1 MGGEVPMLALL
12 PTACSLLALAAP
24 PVITPAEAA
33 QHVGKEVIV
42 QGKVEQIVTT
52 INLTT
57 HVNFG
62 GRYPDQLFT
71 GKIFKAQQGLFAGVK
86 AFEGKLAQV
95 QGVVR
100 VYRGKP
106 EIGLDEP
113 SQLRLVEPATTPAS
127 PPLGPGQPGEP
138 PALDHRRAELRC
150 PGRGLRRLGRAL
162 QERGR
167 TRLGP
172 SRRGH
177 RRAVPRR
184 DRVRGGEGRKGVGGA
199 GARVVGHA
207 RDRPVRGERR
217 ADRSPP
223 APARRLPGT
232 ERDDAGGPRPLD
244 SRLRLAGGLHHP
256 LAGVGDEAAR
266 VDDGLAGL
274 RERDGRERLARRLV
288 HDTGPPRSP
297 ARRPR
302 SPRSRVR

>member
-1 MGGEVPMLALL
+1 MLALL
-12 PTACSLLALAAP
+12 PTAYSLLALAGP

-42 QGKVEQIVTT
+42 QGKVEQVVTT

-127 PPLGPGQPGEP
+127 APARLGEPGEP
-138 PALDHRRAELRC
+138 PASTIGEPSFDA
-150 PGRGLRRLGRAL
+150 RGADFAAWIAHFRNAVGLAWRPPDAA
-162 QERGR
+162 
-167 TRLGP
+167 TAGP
-172 SRRGH
+172 
-177 RRAVPRR
+177 
-184 DRVRGGEGRKGVGGA
+184 
-199 GARVVGHA
+199 ARVGIEFV
-207 RDRPVRGERR
+207 V
-217 ADRSPP
+217 
-223 APARRLPGT
+223 
-232 ERDDAGGPRPLD
+232 
-244 SRLRLAGGLHHP
+244 
-256 LAGVGDEAAR
+256 
-266 VDDGLAGL
+266 
-274 RERDGRERLARRLV
+274 ERDGRVSAARVRESSGTPSIDRSAATAVQTVRLLPLPDAYPEPNAMMRVDLV
-288 HDTGPPRSP
+288 H
-297 ARRPR
+297 
-302 SPRSRVR
+302 